1 MKPLTKRLAIGAAI
15 AVGALGL
22 LTAAAYGLGLRINT
36 SKSIPK
42 GLYVMTKEPI
52 TVGSYV
58 ILCPPDVG
66 VFREAKARG
75 YLGPGYCPGGYG
87 NLMKRVLAAK
97 EDVVTVSPQGVTVNG
112 RLLPLSQPLPKDGAG
127 RPMPAYQ
134 ATTYTLG
141 NLELL
146 LMSDVSGTSFDGRYF
161 GPVNVAQVQS
171 VIHPVFTW

>member
-1 MKPLTKRLAIGAAI
+1 MKPFTRRLAIGAAV
-15 AVGALGL
+15 AVGALGF
-22 LTAAAYGLGLRINT
+22 LTVAAYGLGLRVNT

-97 EDVVTVSPQGVTVNG
+97 EDVVTVSAQGVTVNG
-112 RLLPLSQPLPKDGAG
+112 LLLPYSKPLPQDGEG
-127 RPMPAYQ
+127 RRMPAFQ
-134 ATTYTLG
+134 ASTYTLG